1 MVFTE
6 KKANVIQQI
15 VRRLAATRVMG
26 WVLARLMHR
35 LDKRVMR
42 WTQGRS
48 SATSL
53 LTGLPLVLLTTTGAK
68 SGQPRT
74 TPITPTPDG
83 DRLILIA
90 SNWGQKH
97 DPAWYLNLKAHPEV
111 TVEYRGRSQ
120 TYVAKELTGPERDT
134 AWQKAVSRYPGY
146 EAYRGRTGGRGI
158 PVVGL
163 VRKEVTERLRD

>member
-1 MVFTE
+1 MFIDR
-6 KKANVIQQI
+6 KANVIQRISKQ
-15 VRRLAATRVMG
+15 LAATRVMG

-35 LDKRVMR
+35 LDKVVMR
-42 WTQGRS
+42 WSRGRN

-74 TPITPTPDG
+74 IPITPTPDG

-97 DPAWYLNLKAHPEV
+97 HPAWYLNLKAHPEATV
-111 TVEYRGRSQ
+111 TYRGRTQ
-120 TYVAKELTGPERDT
+120 TYIAQELNGPERE
-134 AWQKAVSRYPGY
+134 AGWQKAVSRYPGY
-146 EAYRGRTGGRGI
+146 EAYRGRTGGREI
-158 PVVGL
+158 PVMML
-163 VRKEVTERLRD
+163 IPEKAADR

>member
-1 MVFTE
+1 MVLTDAE
-6 KKANVIQQI
+6 ANVGQRFI
-15 VRRLAATRVMG
+15 RRLAATRVMG

-35 LDKRVMR
+35 LDKGVMR
-42 WTQGRS
+42 WTRGRN

-68 SGQPRT
+68 SGQSRT

-97 DPAWYLNLKAHPEV
+97 HPAWYLNLKAHPDV
-111 TVEYRGRSQ
+111 TVTYRGRSQ
-120 TYVAKELTGPERDT
+120 TYTAQELTGPERDT

-158 PVVGL
+158 PVVAL
-163 VRKEVTERLRD
+163 VGKEVLS